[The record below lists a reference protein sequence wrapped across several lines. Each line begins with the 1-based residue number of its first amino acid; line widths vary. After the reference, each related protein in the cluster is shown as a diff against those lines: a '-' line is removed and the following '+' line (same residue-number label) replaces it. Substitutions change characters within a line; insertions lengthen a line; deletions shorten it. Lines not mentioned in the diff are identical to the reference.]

1 MGVTDIKVF
10 VEGLQANTTLTE
22 LDFSRN
28 DISDKLGLSPLWL
41 VYRPA
46 LLQGITDIKVFV
58 VGLQAYTTLT
68 ELDFSR
74 NDISDKLGLAEGLA
88 ESLKVSL

>member
-1 MGVTDIKVF
+1 M
-10 VEGLQANTTLTE
+10 
-22 LDFSRN
+22 
-28 DISDKLGLSPLWL
+28 
-41 VYRPA
+41 
-46 LLQGITDIKVFV
+46 FV

-88 ESLKVSL
+88 ESLKVSLQTSPVTWLQISKCLWKVCRSIPL

>member
-10 VEGLQANTTLTE
+10 VEGLKVNTTQTE

-28 DISDKLGLSPLWL
+28 DIL
-41 VYRPA
+41 
-46 LLQGITDIKVFV
+46 
-58 VGLQAYTTLT
+58 
-68 ELDFSR
+68 
-74 NDISDKLGLAEGLA
+74 DKLGLARGLA

>member
-10 VEGLQANTTLTE
+10 VVGLQANTTLTE

-28 DISDKLGLSPLWL
+28 DISDKLGL
-41 VYRPA
+41 A
-46 LLQGITDIKVFV
+46 K
-58 VGLQAYTTLT
+58 
-68 ELDFSR
+68 
-74 NDISDKLGLAEGLA
+74 GLA